1 MMKHICRILSFVG
14 LLSLMIV
21 GFAGLSALGAAE
33 TSPEVRIAHHN
44 LAFTNEVCL
53 LYAVEAEGTG
63 GVAPFMEFRV
73 GNDDLSTPDIVCRT
87 YEYRPMEK
95 GDGQNY
101 YIFAF
106 DGLSAAQMADTVY
119 ARAGVTVD
127 GTTYYGKT
135 DSYSVCEY
143 AARKL
148 GKVDGVSPTEDQALR
163 ELLLSMLEYGSNA
176 QKYLGYR
183 TDCLAKDY
191 YLTFGTTDAST
202 EGVIYKTKSDGT
214 AEVSGY
220 EGTDTKV
227 VIARKDPETGL
238 TVTSI
243 GKAAF
248 GKNTTVTEIVIP
260 DTVTEIGDEALKD
273 CKNLEKVYLPTSLTK
288 LGSYVFPGSE
298 NLTLYYAG
306 TKAQLDTLLANSAG
320 WAVPYQKYNFVLG
333 DGTKYPYSLE
343 Y

>member
-1 MMKHICRILSFVG
+1 MKTVCKVLSFIG
-14 LLSLMIV
+14 LLSLMVV
-21 GFAGLSALGAAE
+21 GFAGLSALGATE

-44 LAFTNEVCL
+44 LAFTDEVCL

-63 GVAPFMEFRV
+63 GAAPFMEFRV
-73 GNDDLSTPDIVCRT
+73 GYDDLSTPDAVCRT
-87 YEYRPMEK
+87 YEYRPMEE

-106 DGLSAAQMADTVY
+106 DGLNAAQMADTVY

-148 GKVDGVSPTEDQALR
+148 GIVEGVSATEDQALR

-191 YLTFGTTDAST
+191 YLTFGTPDAST

-227 VIARKDPETGL
+227 VIARKHPETGL

-243 GKAAF
+243 GANAF
-248 GKNTTVTEIVIP
+248 ETRTVTEIVIP
-260 DTVTEIGDEALKD
+260 DTVTEIGDEAFKD
-273 CKNLEKVYLPTSLTK
+273 CKKLKRIDLPASLTK
-288 LGSYVFPGSE
+288 LGSCAFPGSDD
-298 NLTLYYAG
+298 LTLYYAG
-306 TKAQLDTLLANSAG
+306 TKEQLETLLANSAG
-320 WAVPYQKYNFVLG
+320 WAVLFQKYNFVLG
-333 DGTKYPYSLE
+333 DGTEYPYLLE
-343 Y
+343 S

>member
-1 MMKHICRILSFVG
+1 MKTVCRILSFVG

-21 GFAGLSALGAAE
+21 GFAGLSALGATE

-44 LAFTNEVCL
+44 LAFTDEVCL

-63 GVAPFMEFRV
+63 GAAPFMEFRV
-73 GNDDLSTPDIVCRT
+73 GNDDLSTPDAVCRT
-87 YEYRPMEK
+87 YEYRPLEE

-106 DGLSAAQMADTVY
+106 DGLNAAQMADPVY

-127 GTTYYGKT
+127 GTIYYSKT

-148 GKVDGVSPTEDQALR
+148 GIVEGVSATEDQALR

-191 YLTFGTTDAST
+191 YLTFGTPDAST

-220 EGTDTKV
+220 EGTDVRV
-227 VIARKDPETGL
+227 VIARKDPKTGL

-243 GKAAF
+243 GANAF
-248 GKNTTVTEIVIP
+248 ETRTVTEIVIP

-288 LGSYVFPGSE
+288 LGSCVFPGSDD
-298 NLTLYYAG
+298 LTLYYAG
-306 TKAQLDTLLANSAG
+306 TKAQLETLLANSAG
-320 WAVPYQKYNFVLG
+320 WAVLFQKYNFVLG
-333 DGTKYPYSLE
+333 DGTEYPYLLE
-343 Y
+343 S

>member
-1 MMKHICRILSFVG
+1 MKTVCRILSFVG

-21 GFAGLSALGAAE
+21 GIAGLSALGAAE
-33 TSPEVRIAHHN
+33 TSPEVRIVHHN

-63 GVAPFMEFRV
+63 GATPFMEFRV
-73 GNDDLSTPDIVCRT
+73 GNDDLSTPDAVCRT
-87 YEYRPMEK
+87 YEYRPLEE

-106 DGLSAAQMADTVY
+106 DGLNAAQMADTVY

-127 GTTYYGKT
+127 GTIYYSKT

-148 GKVDGVSPTEDQALR
+148 GIVEGVSATEDQALR

-191 YLTFGTTDAST
+191 YLTFGTPDAST

-220 EGTDTKV
+220 EGTDVRV

-243 GKAAF
+243 GANAF
-248 GKNTTVTEIVIP
+248 ETRTVTEIVIP

-288 LGSYVFPGSE
+288 LGSCVFPGSDD
-298 NLTLYYAG
+298 LTLYYAG
-306 TKAQLDTLLANSAG
+306 TKAQLETLLANSAG
-320 WAVPYQKYNFVLG
+320 WAVLFQKYNFVLG
-333 DGTKYPYSLE
+333 DGTEYPYLLE
-343 Y
+343 S

>member
-1 MMKHICRILSFVG
+1 MKTVCKVLSFIG
-14 LLSLMIV
+14 LLSLMVV

-44 LAFTNEVCL
+44 LAFTDEVCL

-63 GVAPFMEFRV
+63 GAAPFMEFRV
-73 GNDDLSTPDIVCRT
+73 GSDDLSTPDAVCRT
-87 YEYRPMEK
+87 YEYRPMEE

-106 DGLSAAQMADTVY
+106 DGLNAAQMADTVY

-127 GTTYYGKT
+127 GTIYYSKT

-148 GKVDGVSPTEDQALR
+148 GIVEGVSATEDQALR

-191 YLTFGTTDAST
+191 YLTFGTPDAST

-220 EGTDTKV
+220 EGTDVRV

-243 GKAAF
+243 GANAF
-248 GKNTTVTEIVIP
+248 ETRTVTEIVIP
-260 DTVTEIGDEALKD
+260 DTVTEIGDEAFKD
-273 CKNLEKVYLPTSLTK
+273 CKKLKRIDLPASLTK
-288 LGSYVFPGSE
+288 LGSCVFPGSDD
-298 NLTLYYAG
+298 LTLYYAG
-306 TKAQLDTLLANSAG
+306 TKAQLETLLANSAG
-320 WAVPYQKYNFVLG
+320 WAVLFQKYNFVLG
-333 DGTKYPYSLE
+333 DGTEYPYLLE
-343 Y
+343 S

>member
-1 MMKHICRILSFVG
+1 MKTVCKVLSFIG
-14 LLSLMIV
+14 LLSLMVV
-21 GFAGLSALGAAE
+21 GFAGLSALGATE

-44 LAFTNEVCL
+44 LAFTDEVCL

-63 GVAPFMEFRV
+63 GAAPFMEFRV
-73 GNDDLSTPDIVCRT
+73 GSDDLSTPDAVCRT
-87 YEYRPMEK
+87 YEYRPLEE

-106 DGLSAAQMADTVY
+106 DGLNAAQMADTVY

-127 GTTYYGKT
+127 GTIYYSKT

-148 GKVDGVSPTEDQALR
+148 GIVEGVSATEDQALR

-191 YLTFGTTDAST
+191 YLTFGTPDAST

-227 VIARKDPETGL
+227 VIARKHPETGL

-243 GKAAF
+243 GANAF
-248 GKNTTVTEIVIP
+248 ETRTVTEIVIP
-260 DTVTEIGDEALKD
+260 DTVTEIGDEAFKD
-273 CKNLEKVYLPTSLTK
+273 CKKLKRIDLPASLTK
-288 LGSYVFPGSE
+288 LGSCVFPGSDD
-298 NLTLYYAG
+298 LTLYYAG
-306 TKAQLDTLLANSAG
+306 TKAQLETLFANSAG
-320 WAVPYQKYNFVLG
+320 WAVLFQKYNFVLG
-333 DGTKYPYSLE
+333 DGTEYPYLLE
-343 Y
+343 N

>member
-1 MMKHICRILSFVG
+1 MKTVCKVLSFIG
-14 LLSLMIV
+14 LLSLMVV
-21 GFAGLSALGAAE
+21 GFAGLSALGATE

-44 LAFTNEVCL
+44 LAFTDEVCL

-63 GVAPFMEFRV
+63 GAAPFMEFRV
-73 GNDDLSTPDIVCRT
+73 GSDDLSTPDAVCRT
-87 YEYRPMEK
+87 YEYRPLEE

-106 DGLSAAQMADTVY
+106 DGLNAAQMADTVY

-148 GKVDGVSPTEDQALR
+148 GVVEGVSATGDQALR

-183 TDCLAKDY
+183 ADCLAKDY
-191 YLTFGTTDAST
+191 YLTFGTPDAST

-227 VIARKDPETGL
+227 VIARKHPETGL

-243 GKAAF
+243 GANAF
-248 GKNTTVTEIVIP
+248 ETRTVTEIVIP

-288 LGSYVFPGSE
+288 LGTYVFPGSDD
-298 NLTLYYAG
+298 LTLYYAG
-306 TKAQLDTLLANSAG
+306 TKEQLETLLANSAG
-320 WAVPYQKYNFVLG
+320 WAVLFQKYNFVLG
-333 DGTKYPYSLE
+333 DGTEYPYLLE
-343 Y
+343 N

>member
-1 MMKHICRILSFVG
+1 MKTVCKVLSFIG
-14 LLSLMIV
+14 LLSLMVV
-21 GFAGLSALGAAE
+21 GFAGLSALGATE

-44 LAFTNEVCL
+44 LAFTDEVCL

-63 GVAPFMEFRV
+63 GAAPFMEFRV
-73 GNDDLSTPDIVCRT
+73 GNDDLSTPDAVCRT
-87 YEYRPMEK
+87 YEYRPLEE

-106 DGLSAAQMADTVY
+106 DGLNAAQMSDTVY

-148 GKVDGVSPTEDQALR
+148 GIVEGVSATGDQALR

-183 TDCLAKDY
+183 TDCLATDS
-191 YLTFGTTDAST
+191 YLTFGISDAST
-202 EGVIYKTKSDGT
+202 EGVLYRTKKDGT

-220 EGTDTKV
+220 EGTDVRV

-243 GKAAF
+243 GANAF
-248 GKNTTVTEIVIP
+248 ETRTVTEIVIP
-260 DTVTEIGDEALKD
+260 DTVTEIGDEAFKD

-288 LGSYVFPGSE
+288 LGSYVFPSSE

-306 TKAQLDTLLANSAG
+306 TKAQLDTLFANSAG
-320 WAVPYQKYNFVLG
+320 WAMPDQKYNFILG
-333 DGTKYPYSLE
+333 DGTECSYFLE

>member
-1 MMKHICRILSFVG
+1 MKTVCKVLSFIG
-14 LLSLMIV
+14 LLSLMVV

-33 TSPEVRIAHHN
+33 ISPEVRIAHHN
-44 LAFTNEVCL
+44 LAFTDEVCL

-63 GVAPFMEFRV
+63 GATPFMEFRV
-73 GNDDLSTPDIVCRT
+73 GNDDLSTPDAVCRT
-87 YEYRPMEK
+87 YEYRPLEE

-106 DGLSAAQMADTVY
+106 DGLNAAQMADTVY

-148 GKVDGVSPTEDQALR
+148 GVVEGVSATGDQALR

-183 TDCLAKDY
+183 TDCLATDS

-202 EGVIYKTKSDGT
+202 EGVLYRTKNDGT
-214 AEVSGY
+214 AEVRGY
-220 EGTDTKV
+220 EGLDTRV

-243 GKAAF
+243 GTAAF
-248 GKNTTVTEIVIP
+248 GNNSAVTEIVIP
-260 DTVTEIGDEALKD
+260 DTVTEIGDEAFKD
-273 CKNLEKVYLPTSLTK
+273 CKKLKRIDLPASLTK
-288 LGSYVFPGSE
+288 LGSCVFPGSDD
-298 NLTLYYAG
+298 LTLYYAG
-306 TKAQLDTLLANSAG
+306 TKAQLETLLANSAG
-320 WAVPYQKYNFVLG
+320 WAVLFQKYNFVLG
-333 DGTKYPYSLE
+333 DGTEYPYLLE
-343 Y
+343 S

>member
-1 MMKHICRILSFVG
+1 MKTVCKVLSFIG
-14 LLSLMIV
+14 LLSLMVV

-33 TSPEVRIAHHN
+33 PSPEVRIAHHN
-44 LAFTNEVCL
+44 LAFTDEVCL

-63 GVAPFMEFRV
+63 GAAPFMEIRV
-73 GNDDLSTPDIVCRT
+73 GSDDLSTPDAVCRT
-87 YEYRPMEK
+87 YEYRPLEE

-106 DGLSAAQMADTVY
+106 DGLNAAQMSDTVY

-148 GKVDGVSPTEDQALR
+148 GVVEGVSATGDQALR

-191 YLTFGTTDAST
+191 YLTFGTPDAST

-220 EGTDTKV
+220 EGTDVRV

-243 GKAAF
+243 GANAF
-248 GKNTTVTEIVIP
+248 ETRTVTEIVIP
-260 DTVTEIGDEALKD
+260 DTVTEIGEEALKD

-288 LGSYVFPGSE
+288 LGVYVFPGSE

-306 TKAQLDTLLANSAG
+306 TEAQLKTLFANSAG
-320 WAVPYQKYNFVLG
+320 WAVPYQKYNFILG
-333 DGTKYPYSLE
+333 DGTECPYLSE
-343 Y
+343 S